1 MATEDPKN
9 PEDAEGELIEEEIEL
24 STLDK
29 LKKTLLS
36 TKFIIWSASVFGLL
50 FLIFIIVQSCA
61 PRKGNILYGM
71 CMSFLELQV
80 PFPDTI
86 QPKEI
91 EFYRKGARIYFTH
104 LDGYGEYRLE
114 TIECAFEQDP
124 QKGVQLD
131 SAYFNYVKAS
141 TNKERIVGKGRLY
154 AVKQEE
160 IDLFNKSLSPAA
172 ILQDIDLSLP
182 DDTII
187 RAY

>member
-1 MATEDPKN
+1 MATEDPKK
-9 PEDAEGELIEEEIEL
+9 PEEQEEVEL

-29 LKKTLLS
+29 LKKKLLS
-36 TKFIIWSASVFGLL
+36 TKFIIWSASVFGFL

-71 CMSFLELQV
+71 CLSFLELQV
-80 PFPDTI
+80 PFPETI
-86 QPKEI
+86 EPKEI
-91 EFYRKGARIYFTH
+91 EFYRKGTRIYFTH

-114 TIECAFEQDP
+114 TLECAFEQDP
-124 QKGVQLD
+124 QKGVQLE
-131 SAYFNYVKAS
+131 SAYFNYVKPS
-141 TNKERIVGKGRLY
+141 TNKERIIGKGRLY

-160 IDLFNKSLSPAA
+160 IDLFNRSLSPAA